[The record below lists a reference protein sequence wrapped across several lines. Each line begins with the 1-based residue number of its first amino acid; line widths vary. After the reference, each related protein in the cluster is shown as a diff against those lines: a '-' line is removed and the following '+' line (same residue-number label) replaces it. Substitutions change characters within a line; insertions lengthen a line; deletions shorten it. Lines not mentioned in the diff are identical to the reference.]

1 LDGNGKHA
9 FIFCTNDGSRAVKV
23 PVRIAS
29 LGKEEVYIDQGLEG
43 YEHVIIS
50 GSAYLKDQSL
60 IQIVR

>member
-1 LDGNGKHA
+1 
-9 FIFCTNDGSRAVKV
+9 V